1 MGLKMCKVTVG
12 SRQKAYPDGTPYGEI
27 VKDFDQDCKY
37 AVVLVTVDGKLRE
50 LHKKIHRDCQISLV
64 TVADSIGHKTYKRSM
79 NLLLLKAVY
88 HVAGHEH
95 IRKIVLHFSV
105 GEGFYYTI
113 DGDVTIDRA
122 FLDRVEAYMQEL
134 VKKQAPVMK
143 RSISTASAVELFH
156 KYGMYDKEK
165 LFRYRRSSR
174 VNLYNLEEFED
185 YFYGYMVW
193 HTGYLKY
200 FKLYPYDEGFVMQ
213 MPKRKEPEILPE
225 FTPSPK
231 IFQVQKE
238 AEKWGEMMGVSVVG
252 ELNEKISHGQMQELL
267 LISEALQEGRISGIA
282 EEIIRRGGVRFVM
295 IAGPSSSGKT
305 TLSHRLSIQLA
316 AHGMKPHPIAVDN
329 YFVNRV
335 DTPKDENGN
344 YNYECLEALDVELF
358 NRDMNAL
365 LAGEKVELPRFNFK
379 LGKREYKGD
388 YLQMQPND
396 ILVIEGIHGLNDKLS
411 YSLPKESK
419 FKIYISALT
428 QLNID
433 EHNRIPTTDGR
444 LIRRIVRDN
453 RTRGTS
459 AKDTIAMWPSVR
471 RGEDENIFPYQE
483 QADVM
488 FNSALLYE
496 LAALKLYAE
505 PVLFQIQPEDA
516 EYQEAKRLLKFLDYF
531 VGIPSEDI
539 PKNSI
544 LREFV
549 GGSCFDV

>member
-305 TLSHRLSIQLA
+305 TFSI
-316 AHGMKPHPIAVDN
+316 D
-329 YFVNRV
+329 Y
-335 DTPKDENGN
+335 
-344 YNYECLEALDVELF
+344 
-358 NRDMNAL
+358 
-365 LAGEKVELPRFNFK
+365 RFSW
-379 LGKREYKGD
+379 
-388 YLQMQPND
+388 QHM
-396 ILVIEGIHGLNDKLS
+396 
-411 YSLPKESK
+411 
-419 FKIYISALT
+419 A
-428 QLNID
+428 
-433 EHNRIPTTDGR
+433 
-444 LIRRIVRDN
+444 
-453 RTRGTS
+453 
-459 AKDTIAMWPSVR
+459 
-471 RGEDENIFPYQE
+471 
-483 QADVM
+483 
-488 FNSALLYE
+488 
-496 LAALKLYAE
+496 
-505 PVLFQIQPEDA
+505 
-516 EYQEAKRLLKFLDYF
+516 
-531 VGIPSEDI
+531 
-539 PKNSI
+539 
-544 LREFV
+544 
-549 GGSCFDV
+549 

>member
-12 SRQKAYPDGTPYGEI
+12 SREKAYPDGTPFGEI

-37 AVVLVTVDGKLRE
+37 PVVLVTVDGKLRE
-50 LHKKIHRDCQISLV
+50 LHKKIHRDCRISLV

-88 HVAGHEH
+88 HVAGHEK
-95 IRKIVLHFSV
+95 IRKIVLHFTV

-113 DGDVTIDRA
+113 DGDVTIDQP
-122 FLDRVEAYMQEL
+122 FLDQVETYMHEL
-134 VKKQAPVMK
+134 VEKHAPVMK
-143 RSISTASAVELFH
+143 RSVSTASALDLFH

-174 VNLYNLEEFED
+174 VNIYNLEEFED

-213 MPKRKEPEILPE
+213 MPTRKEPEKLPP

-252 ELNEKISHGQMQELL
+252 ELNEKISKGKMQELL
-267 LISEALQEGRISGIA
+267 LISEALQEGRISKIA
-282 EEIIRRGGVRFVM
+282 EQIIERGGVKFVM

-305 TLSHRLSIQLA
+305 TFSHRLSIQLA

-335 DTPKDENGN
+335 DSPRDENGN
-344 YNYECLEALDVELF
+344 YDYEALNCIDVKQF
-358 NRDMNAL
+358 NEDMEEL
-365 LAGEKVELPRFNFK
+365 LAGKRVELPVYNFVK
-379 LGKREYKGD
+379 GEREYKGD
-388 YLQMQPND
+388 FLQLGAED
-396 ILVIEGIHGLNDKLS
+396 ILVIEGIHCLNDDLS
-411 YSLPKESK
+411 YSLPRDKK

-433 EHNRIPTTDGR
+433 DHNRVPTTDGR
-444 LIRRIVRDN
+444 LIRRMVRDA
-453 RTRGTS
+453 RTRGAS
-459 AKDTIAMWPSVR
+459 AQDTIRMWDSVR
-471 RGEDENIFPYQE
+471 RGEERNIFPYQE
-483 QADVM
+483 EADAM
-488 FNSALLYE
+488 FNSAFLYE
-496 LAALKLYAE
+496 LSVLKQYAE
-505 PVLFQIQPEDA
+505 PILYSVPRDSA
-516 EYQEAKRLLKFLDYF
+516 EYNEAKRLLKFLDYF
-531 VGIPSEDI
+531 LGVSSEQV
-539 PKNSI
+539 PHNSI
-544 LREFV
+544 VREFI
-549 GGSCFDV
+549 GGSCFKV